1 VIWWTSL
8 PSRARSE
15 RLGITELE
23 ERSSWL
29 SGIAWRLTSEGR
41 LCADFAIEKAG
52 EIIPLTMTYPSFFPE
67 MPPQITSRDGVR
79 LSGHQ
84 YGPGGELCL
93 EYRPDNWDPTYT
105 GAMMIESAHRLLTGE
120 EPVSGTAAEVL
131 SAHRMTIGQ
140 EVRKETLRFIVS
152 AAASSALA
160 ALPQY
165 RYHDLELVEH
175 LVAGHWLAFPSKVM
189 DGDAICWDASAEL
202 PKYRKRKG
210 VFVRI
215 GTQFSAKITPSYDIL
230 RTIAELSKRDDLVAL
245 VDESGEELPFL
256 IESGGVF
263 RLLSIAA
270 GSGSRAVF
278 DYRTIPV
285 PPSSGARLPPEYA
298 RLSAASVAIVGCGSM
313 GSKVA
318 ASLAR
323 SGVGRF
329 VLVDGD
335 LMFADN
341 IVRND
346 LDWRLVGLGKPDAV
360 EQRIRQINPSVGVRK
375 RRLNLGGQESSDST
389 DAALVEI
396 GGCDL
401 IIDATADPQ
410 VFNLCGAVARNERR
424 TLIWGEVF
432 AGGIGGL
439 VARLRPGIEP
449 VPHAA
454 RRQILD
460 WCAGQ
465 GALPPAGTADQY
477 GLSLP
482 GGAPPLV
489 ADDADVTA
497 MAAHVS
503 RLALDALARDESLF
517 PQAAYAV
524 GLKPGWIF
532 GAPFETWPIALMP
545 EGEWG
550 PLTDANVADELN
562 AMVSEF
568 FPTAPEDA
576 KP

>member
-1 VIWWTSL
+1 MIWWTSL

-67 MPPQITSRDGVR
+67 MPPQITSRDGER

-105 GAMMIESAHRLLTGE
+105 GAMMIESAHRLLAGE
-120 EPVSGTAAEVL
+120 EPGPGTAAEVL
-131 SAHRMTIGQ
+131 SAHRTTIGQ

-189 DGDAICWDASAEL
+189 DGDAISWDASAEL
-202 PKYRKRKG
+202 PNYRKRKG
-210 VFVRI
+210 VFIRI

-245 VDESGEELPFL
+245 VDQSGEELPFL

-341 IVRND
+341 IVRSD

-375 RRLNLGGQESSDST
+375 RRLDLGGQESSDST

-410 VFNLCGAVARNERR
+410 VFNLCGAVARSERR

-454 RRQILD
+454 RRQVLD

-503 RLALDALARDESLF
+503 RLALDALARDESIF

-532 GAPFETWPIALMP
+532 GAPFETWPISLMP

-550 PLTDANVADELN
+550 PLTDTNVADELN

-568 FPTAPEDA
+568 FPRAPEDA